1 MRPGLMFRATLLM
14 LGATGLMLAA
24 CRTTAQTPTLTAAEA
39 IDARQKLMK
48 EQGEAWKQIQEK
60 TKAGDVAAVVPEA
73 EKLVQTSKEIPRLFP
88 EGSLDPK
95 KSAAKPEIWAKW
107 SDFESAAKNLQTQSE
122 KLRDTAKTGNA
133 AATQQVVQTFGRQ
146 ACGTCHTPFR
156 VPPKQS

>member
-1 MRPGLMFRATLLM
+1 M
-14 LGATGLMLAA
+14 LTEPDRKKLEEGGEFETVGNRHARWGVEIESTSVADVFKVAFTCEISDSTSTG
-24 CRTTAQTPTLTAAEA
+24 P
-39 IDARQKLMK
+39 
-48 EQGEAWKQIQEK
+48 
-60 TKAGDVAAVVPEA
+60 

>member
-1 MRPGLMFRATLLM
+1 MSRRMWV
-14 LGATGLMLAA
+14 
-24 CRTTAQTPTLTAAEA
+24 LTAAALVPVVAVGCASMRKMKHEEA
-39 IDARQKLMK
+39 IEARQKLMK

>member
-1 MRPGLMFRATLLM
+1 MSRRMWV
-14 LGATGLMLAA
+14 
-24 CRTTAQTPTLTAAEA
+24 LTAAALVPVVAMGCASMRKMKPEEA
-39 IDARQKLMK
+39 IESRQKLMK